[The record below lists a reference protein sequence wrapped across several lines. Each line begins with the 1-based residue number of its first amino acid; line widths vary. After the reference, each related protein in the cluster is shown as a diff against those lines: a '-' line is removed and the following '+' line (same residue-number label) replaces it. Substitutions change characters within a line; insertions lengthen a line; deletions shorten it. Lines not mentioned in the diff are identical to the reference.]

1 VLWSSP
7 TVTKKVVSVF
17 VRFSCRFSC
26 GAIKA
31 SGKYTSVFND
41 LDGPIILYWMEWFV
55 IQMLELLVV
64 FAIDS
69 M

>member
-1 VLWSSP
+1 
-7 TVTKKVVSVF
+7 
-17 VRFSCRFSC
+17 
-26 GAIKA
+26 
-31 SGKYTSVFND
+31 VFND